1 MPMRSTYLTEQVT
14 PEQARQVLEAEQKRK
29 LEEFQAKL
37 DALCKEYGVVLQVQ
51 QNIVAVFNAA

>member
-1 MPMRSTYLTEQVT
+1 MTLAKKPVT
-14 PEQARQVLEAEQKRK
+14 PEQARQVLEDEQRRK

-37 DALCKEYGVVLQVQ
+37 NALCQEYGVTLQVQ

>member
-1 MPMRSTYLTEQVT
+1 MTSEQVT

-29 LEEFQAKL
+29 LEEFQTKL
-37 DALCKEYGVVLQVQ
+37 TALCQEYGVTLQVQ

>member
-1 MPMRSTYLTEQVT
+1 MRSISLADKPMT
-14 PEQARQVLEAEQKRK
+14 PEQARQVLEDEQRRK

-37 DALCKEYGVVLQVQ
+37 NALCQEYGVTLQVQ